1 MLKDIIE
8 NEIEYEKRLLDKVLG
23 KLDGLAFMS
32 LVASEDKKGRMR
44 FFYYDRTLR
53 KRKYIKDSEKNL
65 LRDITTARFLGR
77 RRAILQGNI
86 MSLTEALKS
95 LNEYDSQTII
105 DALPKAY
112 KLSISK
118 LNLNFDSATAAVI
131 QSENP
136 FHRELLKIPVSNGLK
151 VRTKGE
157 LAISEELLSFDVDF
171 QYEKALKLQLRHV
184 RPDGSVWTETV
195 VKYPDFTI
203 FLKNGK
209 VIYWEHCGMFDNPK
223 YRADQ
228 YDKFSLYYDNDIYLN
243 HNLIITMEDN
253 DKPFDI
259 NVIRRIIKTM
269 ILPYT

>member
-53 KRKYIKDSEKNL
+53 KRKYIKDSEKKL

-118 LNLNFDSATAAVI
+118 LNLNFDDGV
-131 QSENP
+131 P
-136 FHRELLKIPVSNGLK
+136 FIDEADNIIICKVLYKQLMKEDCVVNG
-151 VRTKGE
+151 R
-157 LAISEELLSFDVDF
+157 I
-171 QYEKALKLQLRHV
+171 
-184 RPDGSVWTETV
+184 
-195 VKYPDFTI
+195 I
-203 FLKNGK
+203 
-209 VIYWEHCGMFDNPK
+209 
-223 YRADQ
+223 ADY
-228 YDKFSLYYDNDIYLN
+228 YDKGDYHYFYIAE
-243 HNLIITMEDN
+243 IKKVM
-253 DKPFDI
+253 
-259 NVIRRIIKTM
+259 IR
-269 ILPYT
+269 